1 MVAIR
6 YFSDEFTF
14 MDRQIRFVTGVE
26 IWQNMFLLEVD
37 SFLL

>member
-14 MDRQIRFVTGVE
+14 MDRLIRFVRGVE
-26 IWQNMFLLEVD
+26 IWQNMIEVD